1 MDKEEI
7 DELITDINTNNEF
20 RYILEKYLKIEIPK
34 NIDVDDFENERV
46 LKLWKKLMNKIENGD
61 YNYFW
66 QRIKSNELG
75 EALYL
80 MMFSSKVEDI
90 KYLIEHS
97 EKLGLDI
104 LCIVQLIKA
113 TEDKEYI
120 RECIEN
126 REKREELKLSSSDI
140 VDLIEAM
147 KDPKYIRECIENKE
161 NKEKIGLDIS
171 NIVNLIKE
179 TKDPQ
184 YIRECIEKSE
194 ELKLGHYDIVNLIK
208 AMKDKEYIRECIEKG
223 EKLKLDSYDILML
236 IREIGDP
243 QYIRECIEKREELKL
258 EHYCIVDLIKETRDP
273 QYIRECIEKREKIG
287 LNISNIVD
295 LIIETRD
302 PQYIRECIEKS
313 EELKL
318 DHYDIL
324 MLIRVIQDKE
334 YIRECIEKREK
345 IGLDISN
352 IVDLIIET
360 KDKEYI
366 KECIE
371 KREKIG
377 LNMPN
382 TMYLIKETG
391 DPKYIGECLENK
403 EKREKLGLNG
413 NMTAELILLSGDI
426 DYIIWCEK
434 NLGLDQLNNEKLK
447 MITKKSN
454 IKLPSDMTVGVE
466 IESEGETEDNS
477 YLIEKLTED
486 TEWETK
492 GDGSLINGTEV
503 VSPVLTGN
511 MEKASNEIKNV
522 CAVLNGIPQTVS
534 ERCGGH
540 IHIGADYLKTKK
552 DMVNL
557 IKIWSN
563 AEKILYIIGNEKSEI
578 PRKEVLKYAP
588 PVSKKFEEAIEN
600 GTINLESEEELEKFV
615 NEAVEVQGDRYSDVN
630 FCNIGIKE
638 KNTIE
643 FRLANGTINPN
654 TWIENVN
661 LFGGIVKVAHE
672 LSVIQEKTEEQMT
685 EYEKKL
691 LENFKKLYTEKDEKQ
706 RAKALIDLCISP
718 EDRHIYMDR
727 YTTNS
732 LLLDEAPDIKN
743 ELLKQISTNKI
754 GEKVFT
760 GENALTGEQ
769 YMEGKKIIEDSLI
782 MQNNDKLKN

>member
-7 DELITDINTNNEF
+7 DKLKDDLKIAIKNQDLS
-20 RYILEKYLKIEIPK
+20 YILEKYLKMEVPK
-34 NIDVDDFENERV
+34 DADAKDFKNEKV
-46 LKLWKKLMNKIENGD
+46 LKLWKELMDKIENGD

-66 QRIKSNELG
+66 QLITNDNIELMN
-75 EALYL
+75 L
-80 MMFSSKVEDI
+80 MIFSSRIDDI
-90 KYLIEHS
+90 KFLVEHREKFQLDTDYVTRLILATKDSKYIEECVENR
-97 EKLGLDI
+97 EKLGLKAKNVVELIRETRDAKYI
-104 LCIVQLIKA
+104 QSCIENRESLGLNIREIIGLIKS
-113 TEDKEYI
+113 TKDVKYVQY
-120 RECIEN
+120 CIEN
-126 REKREELKLSSSDI
+126 REKLGLNVIYMRE
-140 VDLIEAM
+140 LIQST
-147 KDPKYIRECIENKE
+147 KDVEYIKHCIENREDLELSDVDVGALIRATNDAEYIKNCIRNRKE
-161 NKEKIGLDIS
+161 LRLNIFIIRILIKATQDIEYIKHCIANRESLGLDMLDTMNLIMETQDKEYFKECVKNKEKLGLDVL
-171 NIVNLIKE
+171 NVM
-179 TKDPQ
+179 
-184 YIRECIEKSE
+184 
-194 ELKLGHYDIVNLIK
+194 KLVK
-208 AMKDKEYIRECIEKG
+208 RTQDKEYIKKCIADRKNLG
-223 EKLKLDSYDILML
+223 FDTLNVL
-236 IREIGDP
+236 
-243 QYIRECIEKREELKL
+243 
-258 EHYCIVDLIKETRDP
+258 DLIKET
-273 QYIRECIEKREKIG
+273 
-287 LNISNIVD
+287 
-295 LIIETRD
+295 
-302 PQYIRECIEKS
+302 
-313 EELKL
+313 
-318 DHYDIL
+318 
-324 MLIRVIQDKE
+324 QDKE
-334 YIRECIEKREK
+334 YF
-345 IGLDISN
+345 
-352 IVDLIIET
+352 
-360 KDKEYI
+360 
-366 KECIE
+366 KECV
-371 KREKIG
+371 K
-377 LNMPN
+377 N
-382 TMYLIKETG
+382 
-391 DPKYIGECLENK
+391 
-403 EKREKLGLNG
+403 REKLGLNE
-413 NMTAELILLSGDI
+413 NMTVELILLSGNI

-434 NLGLDQLNNEKLK
+434 NIGLDQLNNEKLK
-447 MITKKSN
+447 RFTNKSN

-466 IESEGETEDNS
+466 IESEGEKKDNS
-477 YLIEKLTED
+477 FLIEKLTKD
-486 TEWETK
+486 TEWDTK
-492 GDGSLINGTEV
+492 GDGTLIYGTEV
-503 VSPVLTGN
+503 ASHILTGD
-511 MEKASNEIKNV
+511 MKKASNEIKNV